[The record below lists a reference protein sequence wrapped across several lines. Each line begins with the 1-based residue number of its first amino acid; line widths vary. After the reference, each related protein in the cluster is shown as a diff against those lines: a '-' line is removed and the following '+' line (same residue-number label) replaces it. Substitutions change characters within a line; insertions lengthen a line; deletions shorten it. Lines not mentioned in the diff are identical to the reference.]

1 MSLDKIILP
10 EILQTFLAY
19 LDVQRKVSLNTLE
32 AYGRDL
38 SQFETYL
45 NKLELSL
52 ASPENIQKS
61 HLRSYLSQLHLLKLN
76 KRTIGR
82 KLSSIRTFFRYC
94 LQKKLISKDPSAGL
108 NNPKA
113 EQYHPKVL
121 NIDQVLSLLE
131 AKLNPNP
138 KNLRD
143 LSLAEILYGSGL
155 RISETLN
162 LNLQD
167 IDLGKSIIKVYGK
180 GNKERL
186 VPISDMGKKRLLRY
200 LEQRDAFNPAPNEQA
215 FFLGIKG
222 KRLQRRQAC
231 RIIERLSKIAALPQN
246 ISPHV
251 LRHSFATHMLESG
264 ADLRTVQ
271 ELLGH
276 ARLSTTQRYTH
287 ITLGRIS
294 QIYDQTHPKSNKN
307 NKNN

>member
-1 MSLDKIILP
+1 MSLDKILLP

-19 LDVQRKVSLNTLE
+19 LDVQKKVSPNTLE
-32 AYGRDL
+32 AYGQDL

-45 NKLELSL
+45 NNLELTL

-82 KLSSIRTFFRYC
+82 KLSSIRAFFRYC

-108 NNPKA
+108 TNPKA

-131 AKLNPNP
+131 AKLTPNP

-162 LNLQD
+162 LNLRD
-167 IDLGKSIIKVYGK
+167 IDLGEGIIKVYGK

-307 NKNN
+307 NMK